1 MNKWHL
7 MEQEKTQMI
16 LTFSGNVEAVD
27 SGERRTISG
36 KIAPYGEIG
45 FTSAGKVVFAPNS
58 ISAAE
63 PSKVKLLMS
72 HDNSKPVGRM
82 QSITSNADGLYASF
96 KVSASSRGSDA
107 ILLAQEQLMDG
118 LSVGV
123 EVTASKPQ
131 KDYLLVTAAT
141 LREVSLVE
149 SAAFASAAVQKIAAA
164 AGDMPMD
171 PNTSTST
178 KVTTTN
184 TVINTTTTE
193 TETESEAAVTTA
205 PDQNAPEAATAA
217 EETAA
222 PVVEAARKII
232 RPSVLDSQTVR
243 SPIINMGSYT
253 EHKIKAAL
261 GNDDSKLYVTAAD
274 DSFTTNPAFNP
285 TQYLSEFP
293 TNTRFGT
300 PAIDACSRG
309 TLPNSGMTISVP
321 SLVTSAGGQ
330 AGVAPTVTVEAEG
343 GAVDATG
350 MVTEYLTGTVS
361 KYSGMNTISVELLE
375 RSDPNFYAELTNQ
388 LQNAYLKTLD
398 TTVLAALITAGQQG
412 ATQAA
417 TSAGIIGYAAD
428 AAAKVYQA
436 TGYFAQN
443 YVANPSQWQLLMGS
457 VDSTGRPI
465 YSASQP
471 MNAAGLTQPGSIRGN
486 VLGLDLY
493 VDKNFAVTTNI
504 DDSAVILAPE
514 AFTVYQSPQA
524 YMSVNV
530 VSNLQVQVAIYG
542 YMAYIAK
549 MPKGIVRFN
558 LT

>member
-1 MNKWHL
+1 MKGTAL
-7 MEQEKTQMI
+7 MI

-27 SGERRTISG
+27 SGERRIISG

-45 FTSAGKVVFAPNS
+45 YTSAGKVVFAEGS
-58 ISAAE
+58 ISAPE

-82 QSITSNADGLYASF
+82 QSITSAKDGLYASF

-164 AGDMPMD
+164 AGDMPVA
-171 PNTSTST
+171 PVEAAESTST
-178 KVTTTN
+178 KITTTN

-205 PDQNAPEAATAA
+205 PDQSAPEAVDAT
-217 EETAA
+217 EQAA
-222 PVVEAARKII
+222 PTVEAARKII
-232 RPSVLDSQTVR
+232 LPSALNSQRVR
-243 SPIINMGSYT
+243 TPITSMGAYT

-261 GNDDSKLYVTAAD
+261 GNEDSKLYVTAAD
-274 DSFTTNPAFNP
+274 DDFSTNPAFSP

-300 PAIDACSRG
+300 PSIDACSRG
-309 TLPNSGMTISVP
+309 VLPASGMTINVP
-321 SLVTSAGGQ
+321 SLVTSAGGKS
-330 AGVAPTVTVEAEG
+330 GVAPVVTVEAEG
-343 GAVDATG
+343 GAVANTG
-350 MVTEYLTGTVS
+350 MVTEYLTGTIS
-361 KYSGMNTISVELLE
+361 KYSGMNTLSIELLE
-375 RSDPNFYAELTNQ
+375 RSDPNFYAELTAQ

-398 TTVLAALITAGQQG
+398 TTVNAALITAGTV
-412 ATQAA
+412 ATTAQAA
-417 TSAGIIGYAAD
+417 TSAGIIGYASE
-428 AAAKVYQA
+428 AARLVYEA
-436 TGYFAQN
+436 TGYYAQN
-443 YVANPSQWQLLMGS
+443 YIANGSQWQLLMGAS
-457 VDSTGRPI
+457 DTTGRPI

-471 MNAAGLTQPGSIRGN
+471 MNAGGLTQPGSIRGN

-493 VDKNFAVTTNI
+493 VDKNFAATTTV
-504 DDSAVILAPE
+504 DDSAIILAPE
-514 AFTVYQSPQA
+514 AFTVYQSPTA

-542 YMAYIAK
+542 YMATIAK
-549 MPKGIVRFN
+549 MPKGIIRYNF
-558 LT
+558 T